1 VAALAVEQHEEVR
14 AGDGRRRRRGR
25 PRPRRAAGTAG
36 LGREPRIP
44 SVTMVYEHTQSA
56 PQLPFVVA
64 ALAIGAAVLAAAVGE
79 PSILASTAVLAVV
92 AVVTF
97 ALSALTTTVTPDRI
111 TVAFRWGRP
120 RRAIPVEQVVRAEVV
135 RNHWLLGWGI
145 RWVPGATM
153 FNVWGLDA
161 VHLDLDDA
169 RDFRIGTDDP
179 EGLVAAIDSV
189 AGRPD

>member
-1 VAALAVEQHEEVR
+1 MV
-14 AGDGRRRRRGR
+14 
-25 PRPRRAAGTAG
+25 G
-36 LGREPRIP
+36 LGLHSLPCLRVPHSVTGGDLAPTGGRYRRPGGGPRVP
-44 SVTMVYEHTQSA
+44 SGTMVYEHTQSA
-56 PQLPFVVA
+56 PQLAFVVA
-64 ALAIGAAVLAAAVGE
+64 ALALVAAVVAAVTGEPSMLVSTVVLAA
-79 PSILASTAVLAVV
+79 V
-92 AVVTF
+92 AIIAF

-120 RRAIPVEQVVRAEVV
+120 RRVILAGQVAQAEVV
-135 RNHWLLGWGI
+135 RNHWLLGLGI
-145 RWVPGATM
+145 RWMPGATM

-161 VHLDLDDA
+161 VHLELDDA